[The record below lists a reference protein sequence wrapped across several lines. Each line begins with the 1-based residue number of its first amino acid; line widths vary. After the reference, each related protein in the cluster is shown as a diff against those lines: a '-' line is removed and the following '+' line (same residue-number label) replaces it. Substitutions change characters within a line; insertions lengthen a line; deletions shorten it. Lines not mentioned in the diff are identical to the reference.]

1 MKCNVCGNTERFT
14 MIKEVEIWN
23 SKKKIFEELTSGD
36 VYYVCDNCMEH
47 NEEGGHIDT
56 EGDY

>member
-1 MKCNVCGNTERFT
+1 